1 MLLPAADCTGPA
13 SSRAAILSA
22 AVAQGV
28 CTAYALS
35 TLAATA
41 GQLFQL
47 HRLFV
52 DGLILPR
59 SGGAVLGFAVP
70 NATVRSGLASAC
82 QYASALPET
91 VTAGCNAL
99 HQATAAA
106 WLSSAPPQATQYAGV
121 HKHHATV
128 AGNTNSVIDY
138 NPR

>member
-13 SSRAAILSA
+13 GSRAAILSA

-28 CTAYALS
+28 RTAYALGA
-35 TLAATA
+35 LAATA

-70 NATVRSGLASAC
+70 NATVRSGLASTC
-82 QYASALPET
+82 QYASAHPEIAN
-91 VTAGCNAL
+91 AGCNSGCLAV
-99 HQATAAA
+99 QR
-106 WLSSAPPQATQYAGV
+106 APPSKAICWGSQAPCHGRWV
-121 HKHHATV
+121 
-128 AGNTNSVIDY
+128 NTNSVID
-138 NPR
+138 